1 MTTRSGHPLGDT
13 DLVTLLEAANE
24 FEAQTIISVLR
35 DAEIPAVLARPIV
48 PPLGAAL
55 RGKAS
60 TMPVRVL
67 AGDLERA
74 RTALEARRQHADS
87 IDWDEVDVGERVDTL
102 PLTTAR
108 GVPLGIRLIAF
119 GAIGLVLLSLLG
131 LLVERWVMR

>member
-1 MTTRSGHPLGDT
+1 MTPEPDRQPDDT

-35 DAEIPAVLARPIV
+35 EAEIPAVLARPIV

-55 RGKAS
+55 RGKVS
-60 TMPVRVL
+60 PLPVRVL

-87 IDWDEVDVGERVDTL
+87 IDWDDVDVGERADAL
-102 PLTTAR
+102 PLTPKH

-119 GAIGLVLLSLLG
+119 GAIGLIGLALLG